1 MARYALE
8 IPNDVISEL
17 EKRDTKLESITD
29 EMLEAGGKVVYA
41 RAEGNIS
48 KSFKNPAPI
57 KAGLR
62 LTRVY
67 KNSDD
72 GKSIK
77 VGFYGY
83 YKGRKTKKYPAGV
96 PIPLI
101 AAAREYGTSSG
112 EAAKPFFRK
121 SFNRPAINAAM
132 QAVHDKYIKD

>member
-1 MARYALE
+1 MARYAIEL
-8 IPNDVISEL
+8 PNDVLKEL
-17 EKRDTKLESITD
+17 EQRDTKLSTITD
-29 EMLEAGGKVVYA
+29 EMLEAGGKVVYNK
-41 RAEGNIS
+41 AEGSIAR
-48 KSFKNPAPI
+48 SFANPAPI

-83 YKGRKTKKYPAGV
+83 YKGHKTKKYPAGV
-96 PIPLI
+96 PIALI
-101 AAAREYGTSSG
+101 ASAREYGTSSG

-121 SFNRPAINAAM
+121 SFSRPAINAAM
-132 QAVHDKYIKD
+132 QAVHDKYIKE

>member
-1 MARYALE
+1 MARYAVE
-8 IPNDVISEL
+8 IPNDVLTEL

-57 KAGLR
+57 RSGLR

-67 KNSDD
+67 KNSDE

-83 YKGRKTKKYPAGV
+83 YKARKTKKYPGGV

-101 AAAREYGTSSG
+101 ASAREYGTSSG

-121 SFNRPAINAAM
+121 SFNRAAINAAM
-132 QAVHDKYIKD
+132 QAVHDKYIKE